1 VYVTPSR
8 SCSILIT
15 DSITCDT
22 VGLLARSAA
31 DLELLSEVFRLV
43 DDEAPSTQPLALN
56 QCTFGFVKT
65 YVGPKAT
72 LAVRDVWENAKRKLE
87 DAGAKVEEVELPE
100 DFNNLGTWHRNIL
113 HMEGQSSF
121 LGDYLKTPDQLDP
134 WVKKHVE
141 NDTSTTRREQ
151 LDSYD
156 NIARLRPVI
165 DSIASKYTV
174 LITPSVTDEAPILE
188 EPLRF
193 TGDASFN
200 LMWTVLHTPVLN
212 VPGFLGPNGL
222 PIGLSLVAG
231 RYRDQHLLRCGK
243 AVAEVF
249 AESGNGV

>member
-1 VYVTPSR
+1 
-8 SCSILIT
+8 
-15 DSITCDT
+15 
-22 VGLLARSAA
+22 
-31 DLELLSEVFRLV
+31 VFRLV
-43 DDEAPSTQPLALN
+43 DDESPSDLPLALD
-56 QCTFGFVKT
+56 QCTFGFDKT
-65 YVGPKAT
+65 HVWPKAT
-72 LAVRDVWENAKRKLE
+72 PAVQGIWEEAKRRLVE
-87 DAGAKVEEVELPE
+87 SGAKVEEVDLPK
-100 DFNNLGTWHRNIL
+100 DFDNLGTWHRNIL

-141 NDTSTTRREQ
+141 NDTGTTRKEQ
-151 LDSYD
+151 LESYD

-212 VPGFLGPNGL
+212 VPGFSGSNGL
-222 PIGLSLVAG
+222 PIGLSLVTG

-243 AVAEVF
+243 ALGEIF
-249 AESGNGV
+249 ARGDGGS

>member
-1 VYVTPSR
+1 
-8 SCSILIT
+8 
-15 DSITCDT
+15 
-22 VGLLARSAA
+22 
-31 DLELLSEVFRLV
+31 
-43 DDEAPSTQPLALN
+43 
-56 QCTFGFVKT
+56 
-65 YVGPKAT
+65 
-72 LAVRDVWENAKRKLE
+72 
-87 DAGAKVEEVELPE
+87 
-100 DFNNLGTWHRNIL
+100 
-113 HMEGQSSF
+113 MEGQSSF

-174 LITPSVTDEAPILE
+174 LVTPSVTDEAPILE

-212 VPGFLGPNGL
+212 VPGFLGPSGL

-231 RYRDQHLLRCGK
+231 RYRDQHLLSCGR

-249 AESGNGV
+249 ADGASSV